1 MVKAVNLG
9 GDADTIGA
17 ITGGLAGA
25 LYGYEAIPVRWKSFI
40 DRKTRSVFKPAG
52 RRRNKE
58 QNGELRMEA
67 IIKLSFADEKGI
79 NCAAIG
85 YRPICPEEGKGEDCP
100 LKEVGE

>member
-1 MVKAVNLG
+1 
-9 GDADTIGA
+9 
-17 ITGGLAGA
+17 
-25 LYGYEAIPVRWKSFI
+25 
-40 DRKTRSVFKPAG
+40 
-52 RRRNKE
+52 
-58 QNGELRMEA
+58 MEA